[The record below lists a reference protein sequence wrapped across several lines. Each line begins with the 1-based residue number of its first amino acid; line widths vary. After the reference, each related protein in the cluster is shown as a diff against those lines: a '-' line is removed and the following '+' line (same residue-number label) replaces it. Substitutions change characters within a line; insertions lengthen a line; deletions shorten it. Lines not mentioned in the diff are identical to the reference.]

1 MADPLLPPPTKPPR
15 PRWLVPVI
23 AVVAVVIVAVLAYAF
38 WPAGGGAEAGKTQ
51 DKAGKGQ
58 FGKGDGKGGAGK
70 GGGAGRGG
78 PPSPVAVAVAK
89 TSDLNVIQT
98 ALGTVTA
105 LRTVIVKTRADG
117 MLESVQFA
125 EGQIVK
131 AGDTLAKIDPA
142 PYQVALAQ
150 AEGQLARDAAT
161 LNNARLDLERYQKLL
176 AQDSVASQQVDQ
188 QASLV
193 KQLEGTVKIDQA
205 MVDTAKLNLSYTN
218 ITAPISG
225 RVGLRLVDPGNQ
237 VRGSDSSGIA
247 VITQLDPIT
256 VIFTIP
262 QDTLPRVMQRLN
274 SGDKPP
280 VEAWDREQKNLLA
293 KGFLVTTDNQ
303 IDVSTGTV
311 KLRAQF
317 ANAQGN
323 LFPNQFVNVKMVV
336 YTLHNVVTM
345 PTAAVQRA
353 TAGTIVYVVADDGT
367 ASARPVKL
375 GPQEGEVTSV
385 ESGLQAGERVVVDGL
400 DRIREG
406 MKVEVIEPGRQRPAN
421 APAAQGGGDY
431 KKRLEGMTPEERE
444 AAKKRFQDMTP
455 EQREAY
461 RKSRQG
467 QGAQQ

>member
-1 MADPLLPPPTKPPR
+1 MAELPPPPERRR
-15 PRWLVPVI
+15 PRWRVPVI
-23 AVVAVVIVAVLAYAF
+23 GVVAVVLVAVLAYAF
-38 WPAGGGAEAGKTQ
+38 WPGGGGDAGKSQ

-58 FGKGDGKGGAGK
+58 FGKGAGKAGGAG
-70 GGGAGRGG
+70 ARGG
-78 PPSPVAVAVAK
+78 PASPVSVAAAK
-89 TSDLNVIQT
+89 TGDLDVIQA

-105 LRTVIVKTRADG
+105 LRTVTVKTRADG

-125 EGQIVK
+125 EGQTVK
-131 AGDTLAKIDPA
+131 AGDTLAKIDPL
-142 PYQVALAQ
+142 PYQVALEQ

-161 LNNARLDLERYQKLL
+161 LNNARLDLDRYQKLL
-176 AQDSVASQQVDQ
+176 AQDSIATQQVDA

-205 MVDTAKLNLSYTN
+205 MVDTAKLNLSYTT
-218 ITAPISG
+218 ITAPVSG

-237 VRGSDSSGIA
+237 IRGTDSNGIA

-262 QDTLPRVMQRLN
+262 QDTLPRIMQRLN

-280 VEAWDREQKNLLA
+280 VEAWDREQKVLLA

-303 IDVSTGTV
+303 IDVTTGTV

-317 ANAQGN
+317 PNVQGN

-336 YTLHNVVTM
+336 YTLHDVVTIPM
-345 PTAAVQRA
+345 AAVQRA
-353 TAGTIVYVVADDGT
+353 TNGTIVYVVGDDGT
-367 ASARPVKL
+367 VSTRPVKL
-375 GPQEGEVTSV
+375 GPAEGEVTSV
-385 ESGLQAGERVVVDGL
+385 ESGLQAGERVVTDGL

-406 MKVEVIEPGRQRPAN
+406 MKVEVVQPGQPRAAL
-421 APAAQGGGDY
+421 APDGAGKGDY
-431 KKRLEGMTPEERE
+431 KKRLESMTPEERE
-444 AAKKRFQDMTP
+444 AARKRYQSLTP

-461 RKSRQG
+461 KKSRQG
-467 QGAQQ
+467 QGGAAQ

>member
-1 MADPLLPPPTKPPR
+1 MAELPPPPERRR
-15 PRWLVPVI
+15 PRWRVPVI
-23 AVVAVVIVAVLAYAF
+23 GVVAVVLVAVLAYAF
-38 WPAGGGAEAGKTQ
+38 WPGGGGDAGKSQ

-58 FGKGDGKGGAGK
+58 FGKGAGKAGGAG
-70 GGGAGRGG
+70 ARGG
-78 PPSPVAVAVAK
+78 PASPVSVAAAK
-89 TSDLNVIQT
+89 TGDLDVIQA

-105 LRTVIVKTRADG
+105 LRTVTVKTRADG

-131 AGDTLAKIDPA
+131 AGDTLAKIDPL
-142 PYQVALAQ
+142 PYQVALEQ

-161 LNNARLDLERYQKLL
+161 LNNARLDLDRYQKLL
-176 AQDSVASQQVDQ
+176 AQDSIATQQVDA

-205 MVDTAKLNLSYTN
+205 MVDTAKLNLSYTT
-218 ITAPISG
+218 ITAPVSG

-237 VRGSDSSGIA
+237 IRGTDSNGIA

-262 QDTLPRVMQRLN
+262 QDTLPRIMQRLN

-280 VEAWDREQKNLLA
+280 VEAWDREQKVLLA

-303 IDVSTGTV
+303 IDVTTGTV

-317 ANAQGN
+317 PNVQGN

-336 YTLHNVVTM
+336 YTLHDVVTIPM
-345 PTAAVQRA
+345 AAVQRA
-353 TAGTIVYVVADDGT
+353 TNGTIVYVVGDDGT
-367 ASARPVKL
+367 VSTRPVKL
-375 GPQEGEVTSV
+375 GPAEGEVTSV
-385 ESGLQAGERVVVDGL
+385 ESGLQAGERVVTDGL

-406 MKVEVIEPGRQRPAN
+406 MKVEVVQPGQPRAAL
-421 APAAQGGGDY
+421 APDGAGKGDY
-431 KKRLEGMTPEERE
+431 KKRLESMTPEERE
-444 AAKKRFQDMTP
+444 AARKRYQSLTP

-461 RKSRQG
+461 KKSRQG
-467 QGAQQ
+467 QGGAAQ